1 LRVFD
6 LVITPCYPKA
16 GYGVVSTRSISG
28 ISHRLGLERI
38 QLKVE
43 WLVEMVKLLL
53 LARVLV
59 EE

>member
-1 LRVFD
+1 M
-6 LVITPCYPKA
+6 
-16 GYGVVSTRSISG
+16 SG